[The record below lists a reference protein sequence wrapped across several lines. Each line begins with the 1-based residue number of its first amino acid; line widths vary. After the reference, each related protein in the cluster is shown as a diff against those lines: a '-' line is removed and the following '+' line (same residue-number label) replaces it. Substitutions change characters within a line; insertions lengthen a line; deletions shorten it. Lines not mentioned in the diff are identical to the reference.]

1 VPERTRGVPRTSERL
16 GRMLAIVPYLVQHPG
31 SELGHVASAF
41 GVEPA
46 QLRRD
51 LDLLFMS
58 GLPPYGPGDLIDVD
72 VDEDGRIWI
81 SMADHF
87 SRPLKLTRSEALA
100 VYLRGTELLAT
111 PGVPDAPALANALRK
126 LHDSLGPETL
136 GEAPGKIEI
145 AAGGSPPE
153 HLETLR
159 AAAAAHERVTIE
171 YFALST
177 GERSRR
183 TIEPEEVFSDLGH
196 WYVAAW
202 DVDVDDERLFR
213 ADRVLAVD
221 RLEER
226 FRPRGLRGVGR
237 DLYSPTG
244 EDVSVRL
251 RLRPAARWI
260 AEYYATTDV
269 DELDDGGIEVTLPA
283 RQLGWVARLLLRVGD
298 DAEVVEPAVLGA
310 EVSRLAEATLAR
322 YAEKDLVSRG

>member
-1 VPERTRGVPRTSERL
+1 LPERTRGVPRTSDRL

-31 SELGHVASAF
+31 SALVEVASAF
-41 GVEPA
+41 GVPA
-46 QLRRD
+46 SQLRRD

-87 SRPLKLTRSEALA
+87 SRPLQLTRIEALA

-111 PGVPDAPALANALRK
+111 PGMPDAPVLAKALEKLRG
-126 LHDSLGPETL
+126 SLGA
-136 GEAPGKIEI
+136 EALSEAEGRIEI
-145 AAGGSPPE
+145 ARTGRAPE
-153 HLETLR
+153 HLEVLRR
-159 AAAAAHERVTIE
+159 AAGAHERLTIE
-171 YFALST
+171 YFAAST
-177 GERSRR
+177 GEWSRR
-183 TIEPEEVFSDLGH
+183 RIEPEEVFSGMGH

-202 DVDVDDERLFR
+202 DVDADAERLFR
-213 ADRVLAVD
+213 VDRVRSAARTGVT
-221 RLEER
+221 
-226 FRPRGLRGVGR
+226 FSPRGLRGAGR

-260 AEYYATTDV
+260 AEYYATTDIE
-269 DELDDGGIEVTLPA
+269 DRDDGGVEVTLPA

-298 DAEVVEPAVLGA
+298 DAEVVEPRELLEEAR
-310 EVSRLAEATLAR
+310 RLARETLAR
-322 YAEKDLVSRG
+322 YDRKP